1 MVILCIDELEELH
14 ILPKHLYNKYID
26 EFDDLITK
34 GDDIRSH
41 IDDLLNKI
49 EIEKRDNPTFKNE
62 LSKNSSDFVE
72 WIFRYRTLLDEILP
86 KDSIHRKALNKQ
98 GQDSMYINSFENGL
112 EWSSQ
117 ELLVCVGCLK
127 AIKQGFEKGF
137 FVNLSLK
144 IEAEIASDY
153 MKQAIQLLQE
163 GSSSQYNYVP
173 AAVLSGA
180 VLEKA
185 LRDICD
191 RQIPPI
197 STVKDNGKN
206 KTLCPLID
214 DLKRAN
220 FFTELKAKQLKAWAD
235 IRNKAAHG
243 NFDQF
248 KFSDVEL
255 MIKGIEDFLGNYFTK

>member
-1 MVILCIDELEELH
+1 MIILCIDDLEGLH
-14 ILPKHLYNKYID
+14 ILPEHLYNKYID

-41 IDDLLNKI
+41 IDDLLSKI
-49 EIEKRDNPTFKNE
+49 ESEKRDGATFKNE
-62 LSKNSSDFVE
+62 LYKNSSDFVE

-86 KDSIHRKALNKQ
+86 KDSIHRKALNNQ

-127 AIKQGFEKGF
+127 AVKQGFEKGF

-153 MKQAIQLLQE
+153 MKQTIQLLKE

-185 LRDICD
+185 LKSICD
-191 RQIPPI
+191 QQIPPI
-197 STVKDNGKN
+197 SKVQNNGKI
-206 KTLCPLID
+206 KTLYPLID
-214 DLKRAN
+214 DLK
-220 FFTELKAKQLKAWAD
+220 KAGVFEAPKAQELKAWAD

-243 NFDQF
+243 EFDQF
-248 KFSDVEL
+248 ELSDVKL
-255 MIKGIEDFLGNYFTK
+255 MIKGIENFLANYFAK